1 MIDALE
7 ALNQLAEAPPFD
19 EADRLKLVEAVRARI
34 ASLEA
39 DVTLWKNT
47 VQIGAG
53 FVRSATESTL
63 SVKSAPMPSRHMREA
78 EMWFRGTSL
87 SIRLPVEDM
96 GWAEEL
102 REARKMKPGHLRI
115 RPRVAGETDA
125 LLEALTVKR
134 FAIKA
139 YVGLHPVDVDEA
151 QDGDILVE
159 DAMARNVGG
168 HDPYGRSPVIAFG
181 VRGRI
186 VRFFS
191 EPTIALAVAQSTGT
205 PLVTRVTSVSAAD
218 VPQIVSQAQA
228 PAPDCPHDNVASS
241 MPGQVICMS
250 CGATLVAQ
258 RPTTMKPPLGFVE
271 VQLFDE
277 SYTAVAILQKKLAQI
292 PGAGLVKEID
302 RYLISDDPS
311 VIETCRAK
319 QLFKEIKT

>member
-1 MIDALE
+1 MNIDPTE

-39 DVTLWKNT
+39 DVTLWKNASLASERIVT
-47 VQIGAG
+47 APNPIPAPRA
-53 FVRSATESTL
+53 RS
-63 SVKSAPMPSRHMREA
+63 RYMREA

-96 GWAEEL
+96 AWAEDL

-115 RPRVAGETDA
+115 RPRVDGETDA
-125 LLEALTVKR
+125 LIEALTVKR

-139 YVGLHPVDVDEA
+139 YIGLHPTDADDA
-151 QDGDILVE
+151 QDGDIIVE

-191 EPTIALAVAQSTGT
+191 EPTLAPMIAQSTGT
-205 PLVTRVTSVSAAD
+205 PAIVVTSVSAAE
-218 VPQIVSQAQA
+218 VPQVVMQSQGSAE
-228 PAPDCPHDNVASS
+228 CPHDNVTAL
-241 MPGQVICMS
+241 MPGQVRCTD
-250 CGATLVAQ
+250 CGATLVA
-258 RPTTMKPPLGFVE
+258 RGPAASMKPPLGFVE

-277 SYTAVAILQKKLAQI
+277 SYTAVAVLQKKLAQI
-292 PGAGLVKEID
+292 PGADLVKEID
-302 RYLISDDPS
+302 RFLISDDPS